1 MENIFIG
8 TVLISPFLLL
18 ATYILTA
25 KTKSFK
31 KIFLVH
37 TCVLVVYMTI
47 ILNYSKI
54 LTGHDEYGLGQFSLV
69 ITCIVIHIII
79 GFFHALYLHHKI
91 KKSYMTDATRILN
104 DLKTHK

>member
-1 MENIFIG
+1 MENIFFG

-37 TCVLVVYMTI
+37 TFVLVVYMTI
-47 ILNYSKI
+47 ILNYSKT
-54 LTGHDEYGLGQFSLV
+54 LTGHDEYGLGQFALV

-79 GFFHALYLHHKI
+79 GFLHGLYLHYKI
-91 KKSYMTDATRILN
+91 KKTI
-104 DLKTHK
+104 